1 MVSARQNWPSK
12 DRVFASHGSLKGE
25 RKFSVG
31 KGIFI
36 LRGKYQRPHYRRE
49 NRSYSK
55 LNHTHRSTPASEAN
69 YKESDFILPCRL
81 ITLSFTALSILTEH
95 VWTIDDK
102 SSSQRGSMFMS
113 SLNSDSLRNKAY
125 GPQMHACTQNG
136 FHYRR
141 GLLSSETTMFYGER
155 QASLFFVLSG
165 DITSSQNCSLQT
177 QL

>member
-1 MVSARQNWPSK
+1 
-12 DRVFASHGSLKGE
+12 
-25 RKFSVG
+25 
-31 KGIFI
+31 
-36 LRGKYQRPHYRRE
+36 
-49 NRSYSK
+49 
-55 LNHTHRSTPASEAN
+55 
-69 YKESDFILPCRL
+69 
-81 ITLSFTALSILTEH
+81 
-95 VWTIDDK
+95 
-102 SSSQRGSMFMS
+102 MFMS